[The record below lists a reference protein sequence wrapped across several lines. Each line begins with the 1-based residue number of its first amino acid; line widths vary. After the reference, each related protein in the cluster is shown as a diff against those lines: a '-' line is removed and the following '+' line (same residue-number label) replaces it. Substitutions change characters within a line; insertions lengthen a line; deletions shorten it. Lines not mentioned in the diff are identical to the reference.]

1 MKTIFQTILF
11 LISIVTFSQEKL
23 TGKYCL
29 TFGEGDAT
37 CIDFKENNRFD
48 YVKSG
53 CLGIIEIGS
62 GKFELKN
69 KNLNLIFDKTE
80 QVSKRKIKI
89 TDIKTENE
97 KEINLTFNIK
107 DENGN
112 ELPANIIRP
121 LADRKYF
128 FYDEPNKTFIVYKN
142 SPNAKYSVELMG
154 YETIEIGI
162 NHTNDKKISVIMPLE
177 RAEIISDTTRTI
189 KLNKFIDNGFKKNIT
204 PWDTYKKVKKTIG
217 NNTYK

>member
-1 MKTIFQTILF
+1 MIT
-11 LISIVTFSQEKL
+11 IVTYSQEKL

-29 TFGEGDAT
+29 TYGEGDAT
-37 CIDFKENNRFD
+37 CIDFIENNRFD

-53 CLGIIEIGS
+53 CLGTIEIGS

-69 KNLNLIFDKTE
+69 ENLKLIFDKTDL
-80 QVSKRKIKI
+80 VSKIKIKI

-121 LADRKYF
+121 LNERKYF
-128 FYDEPNKTFIVYKN
+128 FYDENNKTFIVYKN
-142 SPNAKYSVELMG
+142 SPNAKYRIEFMG
-154 YETIEIGI
+154 YETIEIEI
-162 NHTNDKKISVIMPLE
+162 NHTNDKKISVIMPRE

-189 KLNKFIDNGFKKNIT
+189 KLNKFIDNGLKKNIT
-204 PWDTYKKVKKTIG
+204 PWDTYKKVKKTTG
-217 NNTYK
+217 NKTYK